1 MKTQRDKLLFKLS
14 KFEQVEWFDR
24 NPSLFEQRIVLDDL
38 DENEKDDLLLGYWSL
53 MIELL
58 NSYK

>member
-1 MKTQRDKLLFKLS
+1 MKTQRDKLLSKLS

-58 NSYK
+58 DSYK